1 MKIKTST
8 LLTAVLAMFLSAS
21 SFGQSQNN
29 PVGFSSTGHGHNLGV
44 VPGNGNRTVFVIPDT
59 HLRLKTI
66 DKSVLK
72 ANVEL
77 EKKKYLNYNYDL
89 ASVDNYDTKGYV
101 RYNIFDDEI
110 EFVKEK
116 SIYYLAK
123 EAGRK
128 VVFTNTK
135 EIYKVY
141 DFNGEL
147 HFFKVHLEGE
157 NSLVAKQRVRYID
170 AKVAKS
176 GYERSKPANYKRLKD
191 ELYLVLD
198 NKLIKLSKKG
208 KKDFYKSF
216 GSEETVVKE
225 YMKKN
230 KLGYKNINDLKKVVQ
245 YLNEL
250 K

>member
-8 LLTAVLAMFLSAS
+8 LLTSVLAMFLSAS

-72 ANVEL
+72 ANAEL

-89 ASVDNYDTKGYV
+89 AAVDSYDTKAYV

-123 EAGRK
+123 EVGRK
-128 VVFTNTK
+128 VVFANTK
-135 EIYKVY
+135 EVYKVFKMN
-141 DFNGEL
+141 DEL
-147 HFFKVHLEGE
+147 HFFKVHSEGK
-157 NSLVAKQRVRYID
+157 NSLIAKQKVRYIE

-176 GYERSKPANYKRLKD
+176 GYDRAKPANYKRLKD
-191 ELYLVLD
+191 ELYLASAD
-198 NKLIKLSKKG
+198 GKLIKLSKKG
-208 KKDFYKSF
+208 KKDFFKSF
-216 GSEETVVKE
+216 GDKSDQIKSFVKE
-225 YMKKN
+225 N
-230 KLGYKNINDLKKVVQ
+230 KLGYKKTNDLKKIVQ
-245 YLNEL
+245 YYNTI
-250 K
+250 